1 MEPTYQYFQSRLT
14 EKTAGT
20 FGGLFA
26 NASYILSFDV
36 NSAMKISVSDDSEVY
51 NTIDMRPRRNLA
63 FGFGCKYLDRYSME
77 ARLYIQN

>member
-1 MEPTYQYFQSRLT
+1 MEPTYQYYESRLT

-36 NSAMKISVSDDSEVY
+36 NSAMKISVSDDSEV
-51 NTIDMRPRRNLA
+51 
-63 FGFGCKYLDRYSME
+63 GV
-77 ARLYIQN
+77 